1 MGGAAETFSGLAGL
15 GDLVATCFSP
25 QSRNRYVGEEIGKGR
40 KTAEVLAE
48 MNNVAEGVVTAPAVT
63 SLAEMHKVETPISD
77 QVTAVLEGKITVTDA
92 YDILL
97 MREQRSER

>member
-1 MGGAAETFSGLAGL
+1 
-15 GDLVATCFSP
+15 
-25 QSRNRYVGEEIGKGR
+25 
-40 KTAEVLAE
+40 
-48 MNNVAEGVVTAPAVT
+48 MNNVAEGVVTASVVT
-63 SLAEMHKVETPISD
+63 SLAEIHKVETPISD

>member
-1 MGGAAETFSGLAGL
+1 MSGRRRHGF
-15 GDLVATCFSP
+15 T
-25 QSRNRYVGEEIGKGR
+25 
-40 KTAEVLAE
+40 
-48 MNNVAEGVVTAPAVT
+48 VT
-63 SLAEMHKVETPISD
+63 SLAEIHKVETPISD

>member
-1 MGGAAETFSGLAGL
+1 
-15 GDLVATCFSP
+15 
-25 QSRNRYVGEEIGKGR
+25 
-40 KTAEVLAE
+40 

-63 SLAEMHKVETPISD
+63 SLAAAHKVETPISD
-77 QVTAVLEGKITVTDA
+77 QVTAVLQGKTTVTDA